1 MKRLLIILCILLF
14 TVPCFAN
21 QIIIGKKKAAPA
33 CTTESQTCTTETSGD
48 NSSVGATSTK
58 KAWKFQA
65 SESTTICKIEI
76 YAKEVG
82 NMTNTVTVSIRNDNS
97 GNPGTLVGD
106 ASSATDVSGWGTS
119 YGYRAFTVSA
129 AITATNE
136 YWVQVE
142 TSGADESNYIQM
154 RSSNSCDYEEGI
166 KYWDGGAWINSN
178 QYAGIMYKMYK

>member
-1 MKRLLIILCILLF
+1 MKKLFIILCILF
-14 TVPCFAN
+14 FATPCLAN
-21 QIIIGKKKAAPA
+21 QIIIGKKKAAPS
-33 CTTESQTCTTETSGD
+33 CSTESQTCTTETSGD
-48 NSSVGATSTK
+48 HSGVGATYTK

-65 SESTTICKIEI
+65 SETTTICKIEI

-82 NMTNTVTVSIRNDNS
+82 AMTNTVVVSIRNDDS
-97 GNPGTLVGD
+97 GKPGTLVGD
-106 ASSATDVSGWGTS
+106 ASSATDPSGWGTS

-142 TSGADESNYIQM
+142 TSGADESNYMQM
-154 RSSNSCDYEEGI
+154 RSSNACDYEEGI
-166 KYWDGGAWINSN
+166 KYWDGGACINSN